1 MSRSNEATSAV
12 RALVPEL
19 PGWDVYEDVA
29 TGQSPPWV
37 VVRVTETG
45 RDGAEDLHTVS
56 HDGMLDIR
64 IVART
69 GKAISIV
76 ADRLQSALDGAV
88 PDDER
93 ISRLLPDQDS
103 GTYASELT
111 VTDTPTPYLMRVLT
125 WRFSW
130 TA

>member
-19 PGWDVYEDVA
+19 PGWDVYEDVS

-76 ADRLQSALDGAV
+76 ADRLQAALDGAV
-88 PDDER
+88 PDDGR

-111 VTDTPTPYLMRVLT
+111 VTDTSPPYLMRVLT

>member
-56 HDGMLDIR
+56 HGGMLDIR

-76 ADRLQSALDGAV
+76 ADRLQAALDGAV
-88 PDDER
+88 PDDGR

-111 VTDTPTPYLMRVLT
+111 VTDTSTPYLMRVLT

>member
-45 RDGAEDLHTVS
+45 RDGAEDLHTVA

-76 ADRLQSALDGAV
+76 ADRLQAALDGAV
-88 PDDER
+88 SGDGR

-111 VTDTPTPYLMRVLT
+111 VTDTSTPYLMRVLT

>member
-1 MSRSNEATSAV
+1 MSRSNESTSAV

-69 GKAISIV
+69 GKSISIV

-88 PDDER
+88 PGDGGT
-93 ISRLLPDQDS
+93 SRLLPDQDS

-111 VTDTPTPYLMRVLT
+111 VTDTSTPYLMRVLT

>member
-69 GKAISIV
+69 GKSISIV
-76 ADRLQSALDGAV
+76 ADRLQASLDGAV
-88 PDDER
+88 PDDRR

-111 VTDTPTPYLMRVLT
+111 VTDTSTPYLMRVLT

>member
-1 MSRSNEATSAV
+1 MSRSNEAARAV
-12 RALVPEL
+12 RDLVPAL

-45 RDGAEDLHTVS
+45 RDGAEDLHTVA

-69 GKAISIV
+69 GESISIV

-88 PDDER
+88 PDDGR
-93 ISRLLPDQDS
+93 ISRMLPDQDS

-111 VTDTPTPYLMRVLT
+111 VTDTSTPYLMRVLT

>member
-1 MSRSNEATSAV
+1 MSRSNEATSVV

-76 ADRLQSALDGAV
+76 ADRLQAALDGAV
-88 PDDER
+88 PGDGR
-93 ISRLLPDQDS
+93 TSRLLPDQDS

-111 VTDTPTPYLMRVLT
+111 VTDSSTPYLMRVLT